1 MKKRFFKSSILLI
14 LLSLSLI
21 CGALLFVSCDKPSDE
36 GGETYA
42 GSESAEL
49 TDNKTEDDG
58 INRILLDGELVCKL
72 IRGEK
77 ANDDEKKIYA
87 ALRDKINEV
96 TGKRPSLETD
106 FVGFGESRDE
116 NEFAIVVG
124 KTNFAESKQLYSEL
138 GFGECKVE
146 LIERKLVLGFYD
158 VEAALSA
165 VERLGNALASAN
177 NGGTIVVDES
187 MCFSV
192 QSERVISAL
201 PGYSDGEVI
210 AIVDGGN
217 GSMTAVVDSTSL
229 EAYEKY
235 TSSLEEGGVFGLYA
249 ENVIGENRFATYT
262 SDEHIIT
269 AIHTPATKQ
278 TRLTVELLDGNPLP
292 STEKESYETLCD
304 STLTQIGVE
313 STGRQNGMSYVIKL
327 ADGSFMV
334 FDGGD
339 GRCIDLFMSA
349 IESLADDKENIT
361 IAAWVITHIHN
372 DHAYMLRELAK
383 KPELVSRLKV
393 ERFIWNRPNEAHMTA
408 IGDGLEESKELLDGM
423 LGFEGAKV
431 HTARAGQVFY
441 IRNAVYT
448 VFSTSE
454 MLEPYVMGSYND
466 SCVVGLLEIDGRRI
480 FFPGDS
486 DRTQTKNLVKLY
498 GEELRCDVL
507 QVIHHGHNGG
517 DTEAYKLFDPITVLW
532 PVGSYRYSQEW
543 DGNLPFSQWPCNE
556 WFFNENS
563 NVENIYVAGKDV
575 VTLVIKALP
584 RHAQ

>member
-1 MKKRFFKSSILLI
+1 MKNSNTKVKIISLL
-14 LLSLSLI
+14 LCLMLVCSAML
-21 CGALLFVSCDKPSDE
+21 VSCNENKESGATE
-36 GGETYA
+36 A
-42 GSESAEL
+42 GSESERA
-49 TDNKTEDDG
+49 TEKASDDG
-58 INRILLDGELVCKL
+58 INRILLDGELACEF
-72 IRGEK
+72 IRAEN
-77 ANDDEKKIYA
+77 ANEDEKKVYS
-87 ALRDKINEV
+87 ALRDKVLEV

-106 FVGFGESRDE
+106 FVGCGESRDE

-124 KTNFAESKQLYSEL
+124 KTDFAESKQLYSEL

-158 VEAALSA
+158 IEAALDA
-165 VERLGNALASAN
+165 VEKLGGALAAAKQ
-177 NGGTIVVDES
+177 GGSIIVDES

-192 QSERVISAL
+192 QSDRVISAL
-201 PGYSDGEVI
+201 PGYSDGEI
-210 AIVDGGN
+210 SAIVDGGN

-235 TSSLEEGGVFGLYA
+235 ISSLEESGVFGLYA
-249 ENVIGENRFATYT
+249 ENTIGENRFATYT
-262 SDEHIIT
+262 SNKHILT
-269 AIHTPATKQ
+269 AIHTPATSQ
-278 TRLTVELLDGNPLP
+278 TRLTIELLEDNPLP

-313 STGRQNGMSYVIKL
+313 STGRQNGMSYVVKL

-339 GRCIDLFMSA
+339 GRCIDLFMNA

-361 IAAWVITHIHN
+361 VAAWVITHIHN
-372 DHAYMLRELAK
+372 DHAYMLLELAK

-408 IGDGLEESKELLDGM
+408 IGDGLEESNALLEGM
-423 LGFEGAKV
+423 RGFEGAEIY
-431 HTARAGQVFY
+431 TARAGQVY
-441 IRNAVYT
+441 HIRNAVYT
-448 VFSTSE
+448 VYSTSE
-454 MLEPYVMGSYND
+454 MLEPYEMASYND
-466 SCVVGLLEIDGRRI
+466 SCVVGLLEVDGCRI

-517 DTEAYKLFDPITVLW
+517 DTEAYMLFDPITVLW

-543 DGNLPFSQWPCNE
+543 DGNLPFSEWPCNE
-556 WFFNENS
+556 WFFDENS
-563 NVENIYVAGKDV
+563 SVENIYVAGKDV
-575 VTLVIKALP
+575 VTLVIKDLP
-584 RHAQ
+584 RHK